1 MDSFRAF
8 WQDGWNVFDFLIT
21 FLTLLPELLALLPA
35 TSDGG
40 ALDSGLPKLGA
51 QTATHTAA
59 THAAADHTR
68 ASSKRMTRQQPCSH
82 DATESSLLSQ
92 AHLSS
97 CHHT

>member
-35 TSDGG
+35 TRDGG

-51 QTATHTAA
+51 RTA
-59 THAAADHTR
+59 THAAADHNH
-68 ASSKRMTRQQPCSH
+68 ASSKRMTRQQSCSH
-82 DATESSLLSQ
+82 EATESSLMTGTSVIMPS
-92 AHLSS
+92 HRR
-97 CHHT
+97 

>member
-1 MDSFRAF
+1 MNCPESLELRGGTCRFGAGLKWVDSFRAF

-51 QTATHTAA
+51 QTATHT
-59 THAAADHTR
+59 
-68 ASSKRMTRQQPCSH
+68 
-82 DATESSLLSQ
+82 
-92 AHLSS
+92 
-97 CHHT
+97 